1 MKEIIGPPYDDIDEV
16 DENSKRMTQQE
27 LDKEFELL
35 QEFINERVD
44 IMAYKLKRGQP
55 CGILTMDADPFG
67 PTAKEI
73 IDIFNETGNLIWKS
87 KLDEP
92 EFTSIK
98 PITFE
103 LWKANR

>member
-1 MKEIIGPPYDDIDEV
+1 
-16 DENSKRMTQQE
+16 MTQQD
-27 LDKEFELL
+27 LDKDFELL

-44 IMAYKLKRGQP
+44 IMAHKLKRGQP

-73 IDIFNETGNLIWKS
+73 IDIFDKTGHFIWMG
-87 KLDEP
+87 KLNEP
-92 EFTSIK
+92 EFIAIE

-103 LWKANR
+103 SWKENR